1 MKSIV
6 FVGLLSIVMIS
17 SQSYG
22 HDKSTVLEGSYLGQK
37 PPGLTPEAFAP
48 GLVSTEHRDRS
59 VAFSPDL
66 KEFYFSR
73 KHNENG
79 KWWSIAFKSE
89 NNQWRK
95 ILEVPREGTPFIS
108 PNGQVMHLGKK
119 YKKRTNTGWSEKKS
133 LGAMFEEF
141 RIMRLTASESGTY
154 VFDEA
159 TRSGLGTLRYSL
171 LRDGKRENPIPF
183 PKEINSGKWNAHPF
197 IAPDES
203 YLIWDGE
210 REDSFGGNDLYVSF
224 RQHDG
229 AWGEAINLGN
239 KINTELE
246 DAGGFVTSDG
256 KYFFFSRNI
265 DDNNADI
272 YWVDARIIENLR
284 PKQ

>member
-1 MKSIV
+1 M
-6 FVGLLSIVMIS
+6 
-17 SQSYG
+17 
-22 HDKSTVLEGSYLGQK
+22 
-37 PPGLTPEAFAP
+37 
-48 GLVSTEHRDRS
+48 
-59 VAFSPDL
+59 
-66 KEFYFSR
+66 
-73 KHNENG
+73 
-79 KWWSIAFKSE
+79 
-89 NNQWRK
+89 
-95 ILEVPREGTPFIS
+95 
-108 PNGQVMHLGKK
+108 
-119 YKKRTNTGWSEKKS
+119 
-133 LGAMFEEF
+133 
-141 RIMRLTASESGTY
+141 
-154 VFDEA
+154 
-159 TRSGLGTLRYSL
+159 
-171 LRDGKRENPIPF
+171 
-183 PKEINSGKWNAHPF
+183 
-197 IAPDES
+197 DES